1 MEHLAISGKKPLVGK
16 VDISGAKNAAVAI
29 IPAALCVGKVH
40 TIENLPK
47 IEDVRKYIAVLEGMG
62 AKCRFLDD
70 HTLRVDATK
79 VNSGIA
85 MHENLKSMRASYY
98 LIGALLGRFK
108 KAVVPMP
115 GGCNFGSRPI
125 DQHFKGFEA
134 LGATVLQEHG
144 AISVTADR
152 LVGTKIYL
160 DVASV
165 GATINIMMAAIYA
178 EGETILENCAKE
190 PHIVDCANFLNMCG
204 ANIKGAG
211 TGVLRIT
218 GVKASEMKDRD
229 YTIIPDQIEAGTYM
243 IASAITGGDVTVRR
257 VIPKHMEALSAK
269 LTEMGCKVISGDD
282 WIKVQG
288 TAELKSTT
296 VTTLYYPGFPTDL
309 QPQMTALLTQAEGT
323 SYVTET
329 VFENRFQYIDQLSRL
344 GAKVKIE
351 GRMAVI
357 EGSARL
363 TGAEVTATDLRA
375 GACLVVAALA
385 AEGCTVISNVNYID
399 RGYEKLEEKLTN
411 LGASIRRIN
420 DGDPPLVAVEA

>member
-1 MEHLAISGKKPLVGK
+1 MEHIIISGNKPLKGR

-29 IPAALCVGKVH
+29 IPATLCAGGVH
-40 TIENLPK
+40 TIENLPQ
-47 IEDVRKYIAVLEGMG
+47 IEDVRNYITVLESMG
-62 AKCRFLDD
+62 ASCEFLDD
-70 HTLRVDATK
+70 HTMRVDARNVSST
-79 VNSGIA
+79 VN
-85 MHENLKSMRASYY
+85 MPENLKGMRASYY
-98 LIGALLGRFK
+98 LIGSLLGRFK

-125 DQHFKGFEA
+125 DQHIKGFEA
-134 LGATVLQEHG
+134 LGAEVIQEHG
-144 AISVTADR
+144 SIFVTAER

-165 GATINIMMAAIYA
+165 GATINIMMAAVYA

-211 TGVLRIT
+211 TGVMRIT
-218 GVKASEMKDRD
+218 GVTPTDMKDRD

-243 IASAITGGDVTVRR
+243 IAAAVTGGEVTVRR

-269 LTEMGCKVISGDD
+269 LQEMGCDVFAGDD
-282 WIKVQG
+282 WIKVRG
-288 TAELKSTT
+288 KEELKPTT

-309 QPQMTALLTQAEGT
+309 QPQMTALLTQGNGT

-329 VFENRFQYIDQLSRL
+329 VFENRFQYIDQLARL

-357 EGSARL
+357 EGQARL
-363 TGAEVTATDLRA
+363 TGADVTATDLRA

-385 AEGCTVISNVNYID
+385 AEGNTQISNVHYID
-399 RGYEKLEEKLTN
+399 RGYENLEEKLTA
-411 LGASIRRIN
+411 LGANIRRIS
-420 DGDPPLVAVEA
+420 DGEPPLVALEA